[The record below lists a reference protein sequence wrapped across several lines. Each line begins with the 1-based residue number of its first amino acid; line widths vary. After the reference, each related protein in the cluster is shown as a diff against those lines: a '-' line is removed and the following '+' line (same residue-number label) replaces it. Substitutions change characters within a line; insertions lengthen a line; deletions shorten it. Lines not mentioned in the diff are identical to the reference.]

1 MVSDHHVVGRK
12 DENKLTLRLKLEH
25 PSIEQRFS
33 KKKCCGKR
41 RCDGKNVGYEYMSN
55 DVRGGGREGRGGL

>member
-1 MVSDHHVVGRK
+1 MVGRK

-33 KKKCCGKR
+33 KQKKNVAGKNR
-41 RCDGKNVGYEYMSN
+41 MRCDGKNVGYEYMSN